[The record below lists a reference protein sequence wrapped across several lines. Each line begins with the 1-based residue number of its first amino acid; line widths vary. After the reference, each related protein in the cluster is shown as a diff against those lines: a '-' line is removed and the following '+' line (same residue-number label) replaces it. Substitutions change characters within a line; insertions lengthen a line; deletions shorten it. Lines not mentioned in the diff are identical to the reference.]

1 MLPLS
6 DTQTAGSRL
15 PTVTCSQP
23 SNEGKA
29 PKHIVAVNEARCTWC
44 GFLQRVPAVE
54 SPLLLLAQVGAVLQQ
69 PMGDPALTD
78 AWKAAR
84 HQITSQRFLHRA
96 PSVDEHSS
104 TDRTG
109 KGNTASPSLIK
120 RCIWESEFE
129 LYFKH
134 QRSGLI
140 LLGCCLLPDWL
151 LSNTVMLVTFICV
164 TLINTCRKTTN
175 PQCVQQHRCVLLRVD
190 CNSSESH
197 R

>member
-6 DTQTAGSRL
+6 DTNCRVT
-15 PTVTCSQP
+15 PPPVTCSQL

-44 GFLQRVPAVE
+44 GLLQRVPAVE

-104 TDRTG
+104 ADRTG

-120 RCIWESEFE
+120 RCCIWESEFE
-129 LYFKH
+129 LYFKR
-134 QRSGLI
+134 QRVRPDSAA
-140 LLGCCLLPDWL
+140 PDWL
-151 LSNTVMLVTFICV
+151 LSNAVMLVTLLCV
-164 TLINTCRKTTN
+164 TLINTCRKTKTTN
-175 PQCVQQHRCVLLRVD
+175 PQCVQTHRCVLLRVD
-190 CNSSESH
+190 CSSSESH